1 MAVKA
6 SAAPD
11 RGGGLRE
18 LCLGTGKYA
27 EKRKDP
33 CASDSQAFDLSE
45 WKHDGT
51 WGGRILQGVFRTGSK
66 VKFDYRVVD
75 EYGGGGGGVSIASR
89 IGGTIRLQFMLVGS
103 FGDWDW
109 RGNNRALR
117 ISSKGSEVLLLL
129 LLLFV
134 RAGIVAM

>member
-1 MAVKA
+1 MAVEA
-6 SAAPD
+6 SAATD

-18 LCLGTGKYA
+18 LRLGARKYA

-66 VKFDYRVVD
+66 VKFGYRLVV
-75 EYGGGGGGVSIASR
+75 ENGVGGGGGAIASR

-117 ISSKGSEVLLLL
+117 ISSKGSEVLLL
-129 LLLFV
+129 FV

>member
-1 MAVKA
+1 MAVEA
-6 SAAPD
+6 SAATD

-18 LCLGTGKYA
+18 LSLGTRKYA

-51 WGGRILQGVFRTGSK
+51 RGGRILRGVFRTGSK

-75 EYGGGGGGVSIASR
+75 QYGVGGGVVSIASR
-89 IGGTIRLQFMLVGS
+89 IGGTIWLQFMLVGS
-103 FGDWDW
+103 CGDWDW

-117 ISSKGSEVLLLL
+117 ISSKGSEI

-134 RAGIVAM
+134 KAGIVAM

>member
-1 MAVKA
+1 MAVEA
-6 SAAPD
+6 SAATD

-18 LCLGTGKYA
+18 LRLGTSNYA
-27 EKRKDP
+27 EKRKEP

-51 WGGRILQGVFRTGSK
+51 RGGRIMQGVFRTGSK
-66 VKFDYRVVD
+66 VRFDYRVVV
-75 EYGGGGGGVSIASR
+75 ENGVGGGGVSIASR
-89 IGGTIRLQFMLVGS
+89 IEGTIRHHFMLVGS

-117 ISSKGSEVLLLL
+117 ISSKGSEILS
-129 LLLFV
+129 LLFV
-134 RAGIVAM
+134 KAGVVAM